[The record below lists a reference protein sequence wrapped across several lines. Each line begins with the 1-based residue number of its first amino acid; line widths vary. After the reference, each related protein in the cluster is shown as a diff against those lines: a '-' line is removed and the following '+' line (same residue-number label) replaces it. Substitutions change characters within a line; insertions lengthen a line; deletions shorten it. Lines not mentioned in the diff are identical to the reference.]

1 MEKINTELL
10 ISLVE
15 ARPAL
20 WDKTLDTYK
29 DKNLKSSAWREICSL
44 LKENFEDME
53 QKERQAFG
61 KLILKK
67 WTYIRDSWMK
77 ALKKHKDQKTSG
89 TSTKPSRLYI
99 YNEQMSFLK
108 KITDSTVC
116 HENTN
121 NENNTEIED
130 LDAEVIEESV
140 PPEQPNME
148 ANQSG
153 STPISTSTARRKRSI
168 NEVDA
173 KMMRFIDHQINL
185 SKVSTVKEDE
195 NRHLTFFKS
204 ILPSLS
210 SFDEDE
216 TLEFQSSVLS
226 LLQNMRAKKRRLADN
241 IQMPSRTIATYY
253 NNWQNHD
260 YYSQPQPQT
269 ISRVTTPMTSPYTAE
284 PSPSTQS
291 VASQDSILD
300 LDISNF

>member
-121 NENNTEIED
+121 NE
-130 LDAEVIEESV
+130 
-140 PPEQPNME
+140 
-148 ANQSG
+148 
-153 STPISTSTARRKRSI
+153 K
-168 NEVDA
+168 
-173 KMMRFIDHQINL
+173 
-185 SKVSTVKEDE
+185 
-195 NRHLTFFKS
+195 
-204 ILPSLS
+204 
-210 SFDEDE
+210 
-216 TLEFQSSVLS
+216 
-226 LLQNMRAKKRRLADN
+226 
-241 IQMPSRTIATYY
+241 
-253 NNWQNHD
+253 
-260 YYSQPQPQT
+260 
-269 ISRVTTPMTSPYTAE
+269 
-284 PSPSTQS
+284 
-291 VASQDSILD
+291 
-300 LDISNF
+300 

>member
-204 ILPSLS
+204 LLPSLS

-216 TLEFQSSVLS
+216 TLEFQSSP
-226 LLQNMRAKKRRLADN
+226 KRKEKH
-241 IQMPSRTIATYY
+241 RTIY
-253 NNWQNHD
+253 QVG
-260 YYSQPQPQT
+260 S
-269 ISRVTTPMTSPYTAE
+269 IVVGTSPTVHNSLFLSVSLGLLHLPNAE
-284 PSPSTQS
+284 GHSTF
-291 VASQDSILD
+291 
-300 LDISNF
+300 NN

>member
-53 QKERQAFG
+53 QKERQAF
-61 KLILKK
+61 
-67 WTYIRDSWMK
+67 
-77 ALKKHKDQKTSG
+77 
-89 TSTKPSRLYI
+89 
-99 YNEQMSFLK
+99 
-108 KITDSTVC
+108 DSTVC

-204 ILPSLS
+204 LLPSLS

-216 TLEFQSSVLS
+216 TLEFQS
-226 LLQNMRAKKRRLADN
+226 
-241 IQMPSRTIATYY
+241 
-253 NNWQNHD
+253 
-260 YYSQPQPQT
+260 
-269 ISRVTTPMTSPYTAE
+269 
-284 PSPSTQS
+284 
-291 VASQDSILD
+291 
-300 LDISNF
+300 